1 MSVQKQFFAPLL
13 FLPYNNKKPADDDD
27 DDDGVTANETQTVL
41 KAHQNQ
47 NPSLLEEGFQVRD
60 LMNPGALAES
70 FPESCSLSRECQ
82 APSMAMRVRENVRER
97 LLLLFPFCSITETTA
112 WKAHRTV
119 SALVLTRSCC
129 TSRIHAHESPSSQ
142 CRSRQYSRQF
152 VARESEVSRRG
163 MRRPRMHRGWVG
175 GTRRPDPGESGATR

>member
-13 FLPYNNKKPADDDD
+13 FLPYNNKKPADDD

-60 LMNPGALAES
+60 LMNPGALAEN
-70 FPESCSLSRECQ
+70 FPESCTLSRECQ

-163 MRRPRMHRGWVG
+163 MRRPRMHREWVG
-175 GTRRPDPGESGATR
+175 PGGRTRGNLVRLADS